1 MTKNEKD
8 ILDIDIK
15 GRDISRW
22 TTTQSQKHWM
32 LICTSS
38 SIARTNSPRM
48 GSLSS
53 KSYCQRR
60 WWWWWWCLWIWC
72 HDDYDY
78 DLPFQVEIG
87 AGWPKMFAVTD
98 ADRYD
103 RLRGM
108 NWFLFCPR
116 FDFILTL
123 QVRINFLYF
132 SPVKIDL
139 LLHEQCFSGTGTILV
154 DHDFLFT
161 VRFPLVRFPNC
172 IEYYQSRFWGPWL
185 VFPQNHIFIFFDS
198 LVRLWCREEEK
209 LLSYKFIH
217 SPIWSY
223 FPCSI

>member
-1 MTKNEKD
+1 
-8 ILDIDIK
+8 
-15 GRDISRW
+15 
-22 TTTQSQKHWM
+22 M

-53 KSYCQRR
+53 MSYCQ
-60 WWWWWWCLWIWC
+60 LDNDDDGD
-72 HDDYDY
+72 DDYNYDDSDC

-98 ADRYD
+98 ADRYG

-116 FDFILTL
+116 FDFILTW
-123 QVRINFLYF
+123 QGRINFLYF

-161 VRFPLVRFPNC
+161 VRFPSKLIIFLFSGAPLSQRRRKNC
-172 IEYYQSRFWGPWL
+172 F
-185 VFPQNHIFIFFDS
+185 HINS
-198 LVRLWCREEEK
+198 
-209 LLSYKFIH
+209 FIH
-217 SPIWSY
+217 PYDHTFPVPFKNIWSK
-223 FPCSI
+223 PRS